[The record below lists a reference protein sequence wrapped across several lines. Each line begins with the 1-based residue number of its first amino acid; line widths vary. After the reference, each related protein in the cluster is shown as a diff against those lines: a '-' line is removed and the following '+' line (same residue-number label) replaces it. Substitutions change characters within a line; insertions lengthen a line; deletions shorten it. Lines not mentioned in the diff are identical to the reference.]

1 MHRSA
6 SSFFLAIAIGFVPF
20 DSAAQLQLFT
30 RVEPFDG
37 VRLGM
42 SYDMAAQRP
51 ALAGRPCIEFDPQK
65 VFLQPAN
72 PPVDSNSE
80 KITRKYDLVKK
91 MELTADAQVKAITGS
106 YSVGSRLE
114 LADVAEVHQYSET
127 TMLWSY
133 RMQDAPILL
142 SEHITLKP
150 EYLELLKKGPEGR
163 DEFRA
168 KCGTGFVIG
177 MQTGEYYYAT
187 LFTQNVTESSV
198 QNIKLNVT
206 YSIKASVIS
215 DGYLDYK
222 RSVDEKTQKTH
233 QTAKASHTD
242 NQLPNSDDPEVIKQ
256 QWRDFKATGR
266 GAQVVRALIAPYTVA
281 SNVPI
286 GGVLSEDR
294 DQTRIDKLL
303 ESLWDL
309 KTLIESGSL
318 VLREPNLFAMGVPGL
333 AGGKRPARLAY
344 VRSSVQRWNTEYD
357 QLLELTKRCVKEF
370 KPECKVAADRY
381 AANPPIVQR
390 DVVLPRRYTSQC
402 YSEVE
407 VRLVPETV
415 PSKTDTSGAKDYVRE
430 QGDDEMGGG
439 PVKVNAELR
448 LSPDGRKL
456 VRGRLQIRL
465 EEDKQDHSAF
475 VYTKDFEVFDLVQGF
490 KGQPNPL
497 EECRVPPAR
506 WTRLQPVSGT
516 TNVYGSLSHR
526 TLKDQR
532 WVNMNSNNNGLIS
545 NLTCMVDGVGRD
557 DKVRC
562 DPPRLNAIYVSLVN
576 VLDEE
581 AEQWA
586 SDRPPRVGPKLQPGR
601 GVPR

>member
-1 MHRSA
+1 MKRTG
-6 SSFFLAIAIGFVPF
+6 SFLSLAIAMGLVPF
-20 DSAAQLQLFT
+20 DATAQLQLFT

-37 VRLGM
+37 VRLGI

-51 ALAGRPCIEFDPQK
+51 ALAGRPCIEFDAQK

-106 YSVGSRLE
+106 YAVGSRLE
-114 LADVAEVHQYSET
+114 LADTAEVHQYSET

-133 RMQDAPILL
+133 RMQDTPILL
-142 SEHITLKP
+142 SENITLKD
-150 EYLELLKKGPEGR
+150 EYLDLLKKGPEGR

-198 QNIKLNVT
+198 QSVKLNVT
-206 YSIKASVIS
+206 YTIKSSVNS
-215 DGYLDYK
+215 NGYLDYK
-222 RSVDEKTQKTH
+222 RSVDEKTEKSRK
-233 QTAKASHTD
+233 TAKASHTD

-266 GAQVVRALIAPYTVA
+266 GAQVVRVLIAPYSVA

-309 KTLIESGSL
+309 KTLMESGNL

-333 AGGKRPARLAY
+333 AGGKRTSRLAY
-344 VRSSVQRWNTEYD
+344 VKSALQRWNTEYD
-357 QLLELTKRCVKEF
+357 QLLELTKLCVKEF
-370 KPECKVAADRY
+370 KPECKVAADQY

-390 DVVLPRRYTSQC
+390 DIVLPRRYTSQC
-402 YSEVE
+402 YGEIE
-407 VRLVPETV
+407 VRLISEAV
-415 PSKTDTSGAKDYVRE
+415 PSKTDMSPAKEYVRE

-439 PVKVNAELR
+439 PVKVNAEFR
-448 LSPDGRKL
+448 LSPDGGKL

-465 EEDKQDHSAF
+465 EEDKKDHSAF
-475 VYTKDFEVFDLVQGF
+475 VYAKDFDVFDLVQGF

-497 EECRVPPAR
+497 EECRVPSAR
-506 WTRLQPVSGT
+506 WT
-516 TNVYGSLSHR
+516 
-526 TLKDQR
+526 
-532 WVNMNSNNNGLIS
+532 
-545 NLTCMVDGVGRD
+545 
-557 DKVRC
+557 
-562 DPPRLNAIYVSLVN
+562 A
-576 VLDEE
+576 
-581 AEQWA
+581 
-586 SDRPPRVGPKLQPGR
+586 
-601 GVPR
+601 